1 MKCIAI
7 NNSDFS
13 KENKNF
19 LKKNLPYQN
28 KRPTKSSD
36 YFLENRLQNNENSF
50 LNAKKALKLENED
63 VVTFCKSL
71 IYDKRNGFEC
81 LLLEIKVDKNHYL
94 AHNQVEESFSS
105 TIFTKKYQ
113 RFK

>member
-63 VVTFCKSL
+63 VVTFCK
-71 IYDKRNGFEC
+71 
-81 LLLEIKVDKNHYL
+81 
-94 AHNQVEESFSS
+94 
-105 TIFTKKYQ
+105 
-113 RFK
+113 